1 VAEDSTA
8 EEVVFM
14 EEEVGSTAAVEVEV
28 FMEVVAGSTVGN
40 LRRSG
45 PVS

>member
-1 VAEDSTA
+1 MAEDSTA

-14 EEEVGSTAAVEVEV
+14 EAAAGSTAAEEVEV

-40 LRRSG
+40 LRQAG